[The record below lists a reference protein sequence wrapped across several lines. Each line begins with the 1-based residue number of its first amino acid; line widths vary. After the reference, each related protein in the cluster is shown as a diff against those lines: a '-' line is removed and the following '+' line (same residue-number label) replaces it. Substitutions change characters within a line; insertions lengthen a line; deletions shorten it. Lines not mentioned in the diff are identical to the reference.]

1 MRKKHLGK
9 KIRIMLVLV
18 GIILAVQC
26 AFVSVAVAVVYVD
39 STATGVGNGSS
50 WADAYTD
57 LQVGINS
64 AAVSSEVWVAS
75 GTYLPTLAPY
85 ISGGADRYLHFALR
99 NGVAVYGGFAGTE
112 TSVAERDLAVNLT
125 YLSGDIGVPEDI
137 SDNCYHVFFHD
148 NDTGDALN
156 NTAILDGFIIT
167 GGNANGSEE
176 IHKNGGGMYNH
187 ETSPTIRYCTFTANA
202 SSSGVYITGGGGGMH
217 NFYSSPVIS
226 YSSFV
231 NNTTTRNGGG
241 ILNWGSAPQIL
252 SSTFSN
258 NTAPNGNGGGIHNY
272 SSNAVITSTTVND
285 NSAKQDGGGIANI
298 SSSPIISNCTFANN
312 AITNGS
318 SSMEMYNG
326 WAGSGM
332 PASNPSI
339 TNCTFR
345 GTNSLSST
353 AMLNYAS
360 SPVVKNSIFWTGA
373 YNEIKNVVSG
383 TATVTYSVLTDITSF
398 PGNGNSDV
406 DPLLDANGLQ
416 DNGGPVKTVAIGFAG
431 SADNTGTT
439 TGAPATDARGVTREN
454 PPDIGAYELI
464 TYTIGGSV
472 SGLAATNNMV
482 IQNNGADDTNITL
495 DGDYTFTV
503 PVEDGR
509 TYDVTVSTQPVGT
522 TKQSCSTS
530 NGSGTVIGANVTDAD
545 ITCVNLY
552 TIGGTISG
560 LASGNTVELQNNGGD
575 NLIVSAGANDFTFAT
590 AHVDGT
596 DYDVTVLT
604 DPTTPNQIC
613 SITTGS
619 GTIAGGD
626 VGSVS
631 INCVTTTYT
640 IGGTIS
646 GLETGN
652 EVILQNKGGDDL
664 TLNSNDPF
672 TFVTAID
679 DGSTYLVTVLTDP
692 TTPNQTCT
700 VTNGSGTVSGANVT
714 DISVACTTNM
724 YSIGGEITGLASGNT
739 VRLANAGSIWQFTGN
754 GPYTMSDVTDGVT
767 YSVTVVTQPTTPNQT
782 CSVLN
787 ASGTILGMPVT
798 NIDVNCVTT
807 TYTVGGSLTGL
818 AAGNEVILQNNTGGN
833 LTLNSNDSFTF
844 ATALDDGSSYSVTVL
859 TDPTTPNQTCTVTS
873 GGGTL
878 AGGNVTDVSVACVT
892 TTYTVGG
899 SIAGLFAGNEVVL
912 QNNDGDD
919 LVVDADGTFT
929 FATVIDD
936 GSTYLVSVLTA
947 PMTPNQTCTV
957 TSGSGT
963 LAGDNVSTVSVNCVT
978 NTYTIGGVVTGL
990 FTDNSVTLQNNTGD
1004 DLTVDANG
1012 NFTFATALDDGSTYT
1027 VTVLTQPETI
1037 IQTCTVINGDST
1049 LSGIDVNS
1057 IHVEC
1062 GNTFP
1067 WNMFL
1072 PAILTIKP

>member
-1 MRKKHLGK
+1 MCKKHLGK
-9 KIRIMLVLV
+9 KMRIMLVLV

-26 AFVSVAVAVVYVD
+26 AFVSAAVAVVTVVYVD
-39 STATGVGNGSS
+39 STATGIGDGSS

-75 GTYLPTLAPY
+75 GTYLPTMAPY
-85 ISGGADRYLHFALR
+85 IAEGTDRFLHFALR
-99 NGVAVYGGFAGTE
+99 SGVAVYGGFVGTE
-112 TSVAERDLAVNLT
+112 TVRAERDFEANIT
-125 YLSGDIGVPEDI
+125 ILSADIGIPGDRA
-137 SDNCYHVFFHD
+137 DNSYHVFFHD
-148 NDTGDALN
+148 KDSGPAIDT
-156 NTAILDGFIIT
+156 TAILDGFVIRD
-167 GGNANGSEE
+167 GNADSAVGLLHN
-176 IHKNGGGMYNH
+176 NGGGMFNH
-187 ETSPTIRYCTFTANA
+187 ETSPTIQNCLFTSNSTATNA
-202 SSSGVYITGGGGGMH
+202 AGSNGGGGMY
-217 NFYSSPVIS
+217 NYFASPVVNQCSFIS
-226 YSSFV
+226 
-231 NNTTTRNGGG
+231 NTTARHGGG
-241 ILNWGSAPQIL
+241 IFNEGGIPQIL
-252 SSTFSN
+252 ASTFTG
-258 NTAPNGNGGGIHNY
+258 NTAPDGFGGGIYNN
-272 SSNAVITSTTVND
+272 SNAVFTGNTIND
-285 NSAKQDGGGIANI
+285 SSAKQEGGGLCNI
-298 SSSPIISNCTFANN
+298 SSSSVF
-312 AITNGS
+312 
-318 SSMEMYNG
+318 
-326 WAGSGM
+326 
-332 PASNPSI
+332 
-339 TNCTFR
+339 TNCTFDNNVTTNGSA
-345 GTNSLSST
+345 GTAIFNSGGTPSFTSCTVTGENSSSSN
-353 AMLNYAS
+353 AMYSYNS
-360 SPVVKNSIFWTGA
+360 SPVVKNSIFRTGA
-373 YNEIKNVVSG
+373 YLEIRHLG
-383 TATVTYSVLTDITSF
+383 TGATTVTYSVVTNVTAN
-398 PGNGNSDV
+398 PGTGNTED

-482 IQNNGADDTNITL
+482 IQNNGADATNITL

-522 TKQSCSTS
+522 TKQSCATS
-530 NGSGTVIGANVTDAD
+530 NGSGTVSGANVTDAD

-626 VGSVS
+626 VSSVS

-700 VTNGSGTVSGANVT
+700 VANGSGTVSGANVT
-714 DISVACTTNM
+714 DISVACTTNK

-739 VRLANAGSIWQFTGN
+739 VRLANAGFIWQFTGN

-767 YSVTVVTQPTTPNQT
+767 YSVIVVTQPTTPNQT
-782 CSVLN
+782 CSVSN

-818 AAGNEVILQNNTGGN
+818 AAGNEVILQNNAGNN

-899 SIAGLFAGNEVVL
+899 SIAGLFAGNGVVL
-912 QNNDGDD
+912 QNNGGDD

-929 FATVIDD
+929 FATAIDD
-936 GSTYLVSVLTA
+936 GSTYLVSVLTD

-1012 NFTFATALDDGSTYT
+1012 NFTFATAMDDGSTYT